1 MNNSSLF
8 LVNSVKVVMT
18 VTAVKAPLDHQ
29 AAIPVLPV
37 TRAVESPAERV
48 RQIRGRERRL
58 QKVTGQDRAEM
69 ETKTPGVADS

>member
-1 MNNSSLF
+1 MYNSSLF

-29 AAIPVLPV
+29 AVIPVLPAM
-37 TRAVESPAERV
+37 RAVENPAERV
-48 RQIRGRERRL
+48 PQIRGRERRL

-69 ETKTPGVADS
+69 ETKKPGLANS